1 MPALIHRGASPVRL
15 DLAIAANPE
24 FRRGFVKCDLL
35 FYIFGIS

>member
-24 FRRGFVKCDLL
+24 FRRGFV
-35 FYIFGIS
+35 